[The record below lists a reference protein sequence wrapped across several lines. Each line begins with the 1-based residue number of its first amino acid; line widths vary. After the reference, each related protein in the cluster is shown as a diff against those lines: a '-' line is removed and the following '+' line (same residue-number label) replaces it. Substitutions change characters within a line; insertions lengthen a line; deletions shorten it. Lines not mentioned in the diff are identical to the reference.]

1 MELIV
6 APISEMRARMTEAFE
21 TAVAERLAD
30 PMAERFSCGITGG
43 STALIFL
50 GALRDAEV
58 DWSRVRLYWGDERAV
73 PPDHPDSNF
82 GMAEQVLLQPL
93 GKRAPTAVR
102 MMGEVEDL
110 AAAAAAYES
119 TLKTDLDRG
128 RLDLLILG
136 IGEDGHICSLF
147 PGHDALEVSER
158 WVIAI
163 DDSPKPPPSRLTLTL
178 PFVLSAAQIWI
189 VVVGARKLNV
199 LQHAVARQT
208 PETPLDLVVAHGPN
222 VTIFTDQAVRSM

>member
-6 APISEMRARMTEAFE
+6 APIADLRVKMTESFE
-21 TAVAERLAD
+21 AAVAEGLAD
-30 PMAERFSCGITGG
+30 PAAQRFACGITGG

-58 DWSRVRLYWGDERAV
+58 DWSRVRLYWGDERAA

-93 GKRAPTAVR
+93 GNRAPTAVR
-102 MMGEVEDL
+102 MTGEVEDL
-110 AAAAAAYES
+110 QAAAAAYES
-119 TLKTDLDRG
+119 TLKADLERG

-147 PGHDALEVSER
+147 PGHEALEVADR
-158 WVIAI
+158 WVMAI

-178 PFVLSAAQIWI
+178 PFVLASAQIWI
-189 VVVGARKLNV
+189 VVVGARKLPV

-208 PETPLDLVVAHGPN
+208 PETPLDLVVAHGAN
-222 VTIFTDQAVRSM
+222 VIIFTDQAVRSS